1 MAQPPPRF
9 VYANAGA
16 GYAQGVPQY
25 QQVMVQPVASDSRY
39 IWVIVI
45 GIILLIVVMAMIWWL
60 FTRTIPDASIL
71 PGAMLAPLSPSN
83 SIPMPSSVPVVNV
96 GSSGSGNNDSCTSD
110 SNSTHDTDREDG
122 STHNTAS
129 SSTHDT
135 SSSST
140 HDTDRESDD
149 GRSNKHHSIT
159 RIASNTSGGDN
170 SRTRNESLKSSG
182 VLQSTYSSD
191 GHSSRS
197 NRDSDRRSSTS
208 QDASQSGASR
218 DSSQSSSSQSMSY
231 FGCIHPKRGTLV
243 DVATLP
249 GDVNCIVVHEGCLYA
264 HVTSDGISG
273 VYKLRDTWK
282 CIMPTGSNNA
292 RNAQPEFDT
301 SASTSI
307 SKLFTHCDGYLCFS
321 TPQTAFRL
329 SDDGRVDKVKME
341 AVKDYHF
348 SGRNV
353 AKMNKAGN
361 IYLDDVIAR
370 SNDRSVTFR
379 SNTRVRA
386 YEDNLMFATHE
397 RSLVMLDV
405 NTSSHAVVA
414 KNISAF
420 DVVDQAFI
428 VYTSGRDVSVVYP
441 GASKSVRCMSEVRDM
456 AASSSAVYVMY

>member
-9 VYANAGA
+9 VNYPPGYATPYAKAGDVFTTS
-16 GYAQGVPQY
+16 YAQGTPY
-25 QQVMVQPVASDSRY
+25 QQVMVQPVSSDSRY

-60 FTRTIPDASIL
+60 FARTIPDASIL
-71 PGAMLAPLSPSN
+71 PSPFLAPLSPAN
-83 SIPMPSSVPVVNV
+83 SIPMPASVPVVNV
-96 GSSGSGNNDSCTSD
+96 GSSDNDNDSCTSD
-110 SNSTHDTDREDG
+110 GNSTHDTSSGSTHDTDRETDDG
-122 STHNTAS
+122 SS
-129 SSTHDT
+129 S
-135 SSSST
+135 
-140 HDTDRESDD
+140 
-149 GRSNKHHSIT
+149 KHHSNT
-159 RIASNTSGGDN
+159 RSVSNTSGGDN

-191 GHSSRS
+191 SERSS
-197 NRDSDRRSSTS
+197 NASDRHNSASSGSTS
-208 QDASQSGASR
+208 QDAY
-218 DSSQSSSSQSMSY
+218 QSSSSQSISY

-282 CIMPTGSNNA
+282 CIMPTGSNSA

-301 SASTSI
+301 SANTSI
-307 SKLFTHCDGYLCFS
+307 SKLFTHQDGYLCFS
-321 TPQTAFRL
+321 TPQTVFKL
-329 SDDGRVDKVKME
+329 DDNGRVSKVKME

-361 IYLDDVIAR
+361 IYLDDVVAR
-370 SNDRSVTFR
+370 SNDRSVAFR

-397 RSLVMLDV
+397 RSLVVLDV
-405 NTSSHAVVA
+405 STSSHTVVA

-428 VYTSGRDVSVVYP
+428 VYASNRDVSVVYP
-441 GASKSVRCMSEVRDM
+441 GASRNVRCMSEVRDM
-456 AASSSAVYVMY
+456 AASNNAVYVMY